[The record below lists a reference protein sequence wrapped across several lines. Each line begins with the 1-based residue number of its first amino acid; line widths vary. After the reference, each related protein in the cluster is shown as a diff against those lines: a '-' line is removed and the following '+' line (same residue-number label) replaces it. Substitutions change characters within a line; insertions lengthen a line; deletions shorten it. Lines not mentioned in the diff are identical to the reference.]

1 MADKSLEETVM
12 ANLAAKRNNRRPY
25 RENRVSS
32 NRSYGAVG
40 KARYQ
45 PQSRH
50 DDDTARPAKLLISNL
65 DFNVSEDDIRELYSP
80 FGETRRL
87 VMNYDRSGRSL
98 GTAEIV
104 YKNRAD
110 AMKAMQKYNG
120 VPLDGKA
127 MRLEV
132 VNSGGVGSVSGG
144 GRMNIP
150 RMNNSRPI
158 PYGGRYQRNSNSQ
171 QQRKPRTNNNSNRIE
186 AKADDLDAEMDAYM
200 AAGKKSEKKTNDDDD
215 DLLNDDSKEEEKTGN
230 GDNAAQP
237 LADGDDDI
245 NLDEEI

>member
-1 MADKSLEETVM
+1 M
-12 ANLAAKRNNRRPY
+12 
-25 RENRVSS
+25 SS
-32 NRSYGAVG
+32 NRSYGGVG

-50 DDDTARPAKLLISNL
+50 NNDDDTARPAKLLISNL

-120 VPLDGKA
+120 K
-127 MRLEV
+127 
-132 VNSGGVGSVSGG
+132 
-144 GRMNIP
+144 
-150 RMNNSRPI
+150 
-158 PYGGRYQRNSNSQ
+158 
-171 QQRKPRTNNNSNRIE
+171 
-186 AKADDLDAEMDAYM
+186 
-200 AAGKKSEKKTNDDDD
+200 
-215 DLLNDDSKEEEKTGN
+215 
-230 GDNAAQP
+230 
-237 LADGDDDI
+237 
-245 NLDEEI
+245 